1 MQETS
6 TDRIE
11 VCLVDIAVSAT
22 DIATGSLSATVV
34 DSIDDVH
41 DLTATASADCFVTGF
56 EDGTT
61 VEALAAAYPDRPLLV
76 FTDPADGVAER
87 ALAAGATDVVA
98 AVGPG
103 RLTRLTNRAEAA
115 VELARTRTAHETVR
129 ARFEALTENAPFAVV
144 TIDENSI
151 IQYASDGTETVLGY
165 DPADVV
171 GDELTEMMPD
181 RFHESHFEAI
191 SQYLETGDRSLDW
204 DWIELPGEHRDGHE
218 IPLGISFGERETES
232 GRLFTAI
239 LRDISDQR
247 TRQAQLNRLA
257 TAVDASMDGIAI
269 LDEVDEYR
277 YVNDAH
283 AEVYGFDDPAE
294 MVGLTWQECYGPD
307 ERGWFEETVM
317 PKLAET
323 GQWRGEATG
332 QRSDGETFPQ
342 EVSLTRLDDGGLVC
356 VVRDISDRVARREQ
370 LRHEKEFTES
380 ILDALPD
387 LFYVL
392 DEAGTFERWNDR
404 LREVTGYTD
413 AELDG
418 MGALEVIPTADREGI
433 TEAITNIYRDGTT
446 ESRRSAIL
454 TKQGERIPYELN
466 GTDLTDADGN
476 VIGLAGTGRDIT
488 DQQLR
493 EQRLSVLSRVLR
505 HNVRNQLTVVNTNA
519 DYAANLVE
527 DDAALAALDRVLE
540 ASNELAR
547 VSNNAQR
554 AESVLRGG
562 TGTNRREVDLVA
574 AVHDALA
581 DADIDD
587 TDIQTSLP
595 ERAPVIA
602 VESVAVAVVE
612 LVENAVKHTD
622 SESVRIRLTQ
632 GGDRVYLTV
641 ADDGPGIPDNVRDVL
656 TNGRETSLQHATGIG
671 LWLVNW
677 VVTASGGDVQF
688 RCDDDGGEVVL
699 KFPVRLNQ

>member
-11 VCLVDIAVSAT
+11 VCLVDTALSAT
-22 DIATGSLSATVV
+22 DLTTGSLSAAAV
-34 DSIDDVH
+34 DSIGDVH
-41 DLTATASADCFVTGF
+41 DLIATASVDCFVTDF

-61 VEALAAAYPDRPLLV
+61 VEALTAAYPDRPLLV
-76 FTDPADGVAER
+76 FADPADGVAER

-98 AVGPG
+98 AVGPD
-103 RLTRLTNRAEAA
+103 RLTRLANRAEAA

-144 TIDENSI
+144 TIDENSA

-165 DPADVV
+165 DPAAVV
-171 GDELTEMMPD
+171 GDELTEMMPE
-181 RFHESHFEAI
+181 RFHESHFDAI
-191 SQYLETGDRSLDW
+191 SQYLESGDRSLDW

-218 IPLGISFGERETES
+218 IPLGISFGERKTEN

-239 LRDISDQR
+239 LRDITDQR
-247 TRQAQLNRLA
+247 TRQAQLDRLA
-257 TAVDASMDGIAI
+257 TAVEGSMDGIAI
-269 LDEVDEYR
+269 LDEDDEYR
-277 YVNDAH
+277 YVNEAH
-283 AEVYGFDDPAE
+283 ADVYGFERPEE
-294 MVGLTWQECYGPD
+294 MVGLKWRECYGPD
-307 ERGWFEETVM
+307 ERERFEETVM
-317 PKLAET
+317 SELAAT
-323 GQWRGEATG
+323 GRWRGEATG
-332 QRSDGETFPQ
+332 QRADGETFPQ
-342 EVSLTRLDDGGLVC
+342 EVSLTRLDDGGIVC

-370 LRHEKEFTES
+370 LRDEREFTES
-380 ILDALPD
+380 VLNALPD

-392 DEAGTFERWNDR
+392 DEAGSFQRWNDR

-413 AELDG
+413 EELDG
-418 MGALEVIPTADREGI
+418 MGALEVVPTEDREDI
-433 TEAITNIYRDGTT
+433 AEAITNIHRDGTT
-446 ESRRSAIL
+446 EVRRSAIL

-519 DYAANLVE
+519 DYAASAV
-527 DDAALAALDRVLE
+527 DDDGALAALDRVLD
-540 ASNELAR
+540 ASKALAE
-547 VSNNAQR
+547 VSDNAQR
-554 AESVLRGG
+554 AQSVLRGG
-562 TGTNRREVDLVA
+562 TNRSEVDLVS
-574 AVHDALA
+574 AVDTALA
-581 DADIDD
+581 DADADG
-587 TDIQTSLP
+587 TDIRTSLP
-595 ERAPVIA
+595 ERAPAIA

-612 LVENAVKHTD
+612 LVENAAEHTD
-622 SESVRIRLTQ
+622 SDTVKVRVTR
-632 GGDRVYLTV
+632 GGDRVYLSV

-656 TNGRETSLQHATGIG
+656 TAGRETKLQHATGIG

-688 RCDDDGGEVVL
+688 RGGDDGGEVVL
-699 KFPVRLNQ
+699 RFPSA